1 MKNTNWY
8 IIKSG
13 QIVRFRY
20 KNMKGESSNRTAY
33 VLAPRYR
40 YKKLSTKRVVEFFI
54 GLEIENTAKQS
65 INPMVLKQMFE
76 EINDIFDDSDKAADY
91 TDERVI
97 KRIYNDLKRFLDGT
111 PIFRTYFLRECRK
124 RRVFLIEDSKDVGG
138 NLIKVV
144 DLMLKD
150 KEEEL
155 ERALERAL
163 PDED

>member
-76 EINDIFDDSDKAADY
+76 EINDIFDDSEKAADY

-124 RRVFLIEDSKDVGG
+124 RRVFLIEDDNDLIGG
-138 NLIKVV
+138 SLKQVVKLI
-144 DLMLKD
+144 LED
-150 KEEEL
+150 KQD
-155 ERALERAL
+155 ALERAL

>member
-76 EINDIFDDSDKAADY
+76 EINDIFDESEKAADY

-111 PIFRTYFLRECRK
+111 PIFRTYFLRECSK
-124 RRVFLIEDSKDVGG
+124 RRVFLIEDANDLIGG
-138 NLIKVV
+138 SLKQVVKLI
-144 DLMLKD
+144 LED
-150 KEEEL
+150 KQD
-155 ERALERAL
+155 ALERAL

>member
-8 IIKSG
+8 LIQSG

-40 YKKLSTKRVVEFFI
+40 YRKKSTNRIVEFFI

-65 INPMVLKQMFE
+65 INPTVLKQMFE
-76 EINDIFDDSDKAADY
+76 EINGLFEEGGNADY
-91 TDERVI
+91 TEERVI
-97 KRIYNDLKRFLDGT
+97 NRIYQGLKRFLDGT
-111 PIFRTYFLRECRK
+111 PIFRTYFLRECRR
-124 RRVFLIEDSKDVGG
+124 RRVFLIEDSKEMGG
-138 NLIKVV
+138 NLRKVV
-144 DLMLKD
+144 DLILEDKKD
-150 KEEEL
+150 
-155 ERALERAL
+155 ALERAL

>member
-8 IIKSG
+8 LIQSG

-40 YKKLSTKRVVEFFI
+40 YRKQSTKRVVEFFI

-65 INPMVLKQMFE
+65 INPLVIKQMFE
-76 EINDIFDDSDKAADY
+76 EINDIFEDSEKAADY

-124 RRVFLIEDSKDVGG
+124 RRVFLIEDTNDLIGGSLKQVVKLILEDEKD
-138 NLIKVV
+138 
-144 DLMLKD
+144 
-150 KEEEL
+150 
-155 ERALERAL
+155 ALERAL

>member
-8 IIKSG
+8 RIQSG

-33 VLAPRYR
+33 VLAPRYKYR
-40 YKKLSTKRVVEFFI
+40 KQSTGRVVEFFI

-65 INPMVLKQMFE
+65 INPLVLKEMFE
-76 EINDIFDDSDKAADY
+76 EINDIFEDSEKSADY

-97 KRIYNDLKRFLDGT
+97 TRIYENLKRFLNGT

-124 RRVFLIEDSKDVGG
+124 RRVFLVEDAND
-138 NLIKVV
+138 LIRGSLKNVV
-144 DLMLKD
+144 QLILED
-150 KEEEL
+150 KQD
-155 ERALERAL
+155 ALERAL
-163 PDED
+163 PDEN

>member
-8 IIKSG
+8 LIQSG

-40 YKKLSTKRVVEFFI
+40 YRKKSTNRIVEFFI

-65 INPMVLKQMFE
+65 INPIVLKQMFE
-76 EINDIFDDSDKAADY
+76 EINDIFEDSEKAADY

-124 RRVFLIEDSKDVGG
+124 RRVFLIEDTNDLIGG
-138 NLIKVV
+138 SLKQVVKLI
-144 DLMLKD
+144 LED
-150 KEEEL
+150 KQD
-155 ERALERAL
+155 ALERAL